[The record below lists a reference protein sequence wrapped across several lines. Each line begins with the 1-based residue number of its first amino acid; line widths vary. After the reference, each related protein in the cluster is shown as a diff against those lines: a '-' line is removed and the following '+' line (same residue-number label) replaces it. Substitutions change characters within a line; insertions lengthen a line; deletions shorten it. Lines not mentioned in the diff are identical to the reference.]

1 MERSSSFSI
10 NHNPRA
16 SEVLDSD
23 DDLWYADE
31 RRQERQNDELSMQ
44 KLSAVLGADRQDG
57 GALGDLLRRS
67 GNSSEEILGNLNLN
81 EKLQEEVWLAEK
93 VKETLADM
101 DKYTAI
107 REAMA
112 ACNEPRQAILIS
124 MAYQMGADGL
134 SKFTNTLKS
143 VATQNWHAAQA
154 GMLASKW
161 AKQTPNRANRHA
173 IQMLTGVWY
182 PDYK

>member
-1 MERSSSFSI
+1 MADIISLLNYEEGFSAKPYYCSAGYPTI
-10 NHNPRA
+10 GIGQRIGPKGA
-16 SEVLDSD
+16 PL
-23 DDLWYADE
+23 
-31 RRQERQNDELSMQ
+31 
-44 KLSAVLGADRQDG
+44 KLYEFTVSKSLAA
-57 GALGDLLRRS
+57 
-67 GNSSEEILGNLNLN
+67 
-81 EKLQEEVWLAEK
+81 VWLAEK

-101 DKYTAI
+101 DKYENI
-107 REAMA
+107 RAAMA

-173 IQMLTGVWY
+173 IQLLNGSWY